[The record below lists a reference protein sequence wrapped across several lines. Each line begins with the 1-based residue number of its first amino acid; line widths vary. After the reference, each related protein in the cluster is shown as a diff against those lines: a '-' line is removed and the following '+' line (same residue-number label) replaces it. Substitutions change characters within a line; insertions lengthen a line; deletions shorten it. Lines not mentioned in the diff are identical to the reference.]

1 MGMTDERES
10 RAVGIAFGG
19 LLPIALGAALVLV
32 RGEVD
37 NTNIALALVVTVVVA
52 AQVGGRI
59 AGAVA
64 AVSAAAAFDFFF
76 TTPYLSL
83 TIDSSDDVETTALLL
98 VVGLLVGTIATRGQ
112 RARTEATEAR
122 DEIRRVHRMAELV
135 ATDLPAAAVIATAE
149 NELTELLQLAECRF
163 EAPPYT
169 SDLPVLER
177 SGAVAGTRHVFTPD
191 GFELPIGGVQLPV
204 LARGRPVGRF
214 LLVPTPGVGLSLER
228 RVVAV
233 ALADQV
239 GGLMGSSASDRHP
252 TD

>member
-1 MGMTDERES
+1 MRDRDV
-10 RAVGIAFGG
+10 RAAGIVLAG
-19 LLPIALGAALVLV
+19 LLPMGLGALLVLV
-32 RGEVD
+32 RDEVD
-37 NTNIALALVVTVVVA
+37 NANIALALVVTVVVA
-52 AQVGGRI
+52 AQVGGRL

-64 AVSAAAAFDFFF
+64 AVSAAATFDFFF
-76 TTPYLSL
+76 TMPYLSL

-122 DEIRRVHRMAELV
+122 DEIRRVHRLAELV

-149 NELTELLQLAECRF
+149 NELTELLQLSECRF

-169 SDLPVLER
+169 SEVPVLER

-191 GFELPIGGVQLPV
+191 GFELPSEGVQLPV

-214 LLVPTPGVGLSLER
+214 LLVPTPGVGLSL
-228 RVVAV
+228 
-233 ALADQV
+233 ADQV

>member
-1 MGMTDERES
+1 M
-10 RAVGIAFGG
+10 
-19 LLPIALGAALVLV
+19 ALVLV

-98 VVGLLVGTIATRGQ
+98 VVGLRVGTIATRGQ

-122 DEIRRVHRMAELV
+122 DE
-135 ATDLPAAAVIATAE
+135 DPA
-149 NELTELLQLAECRF
+149 C
-163 EAPPYT
+163 P
-169 SDLPVLER
+169 
-177 SGAVAGTRHVFTPD
+177 PD
-191 GFELPIGGVQLPV
+191 GR
-204 LARGRPVGRF
+204 ARG
-214 LLVPTPGVGLSLER
+214 
-228 RVVAV
+228 
-233 ALADQV
+233 
-239 GGLMGSSASDRHP
+239 H
-252 TD
+252 

>member
-1 MGMTDERES
+1 
-10 RAVGIAFGG
+10 
-19 LLPIALGAALVLV
+19 
-32 RGEVD
+32 
-37 NTNIALALVVTVVVA
+37 
-52 AQVGGRI
+52 
-59 AGAVA
+59 
-64 AVSAAAAFDFFF
+64 
-76 TTPYLSL
+76 
-83 TIDSSDDVETTALLL
+83 
-98 VVGLLVGTIATRGQ
+98 
-112 RARTEATEAR
+112 
-122 DEIRRVHRMAELV
+122 MAELV

-169 SDLPVLER
+169 SDLPWLER

-239 GGLMGSSASDRHP
+239 GWLMGSSASDRHP
-252 TD
+252 TDSPAASGVEAVAHAGLGDEVARPGRVGLELAPQVGQVDPQVVASPRRTPGPTPPGAAGAG